1 MIYNACTFSAQRV
14 ELDGNSY
21 NNVVFV
27 NCIMV
32 FNGSGAEGIS
42 MVGCSFDNCSWHFE
56 GAAAN
61 TLTFINNLAGAM
73 GSYGGKRFIKNLFK
87 NKV

>member
-1 MIYNACTFSAQRV
+1 MNFNNCEFSAQRV

-21 NNVVFV
+21 TNVVFT

-32 FNGSGAEGIS
+32 FNGSNEEGIS
-42 MVGCSFDNCSWHFE
+42 LVGCSFDNCSWHFE

-73 GSYGGKRFIKNLFK
+73 GSYGGKRFIKSLFK
-87 NKV
+87 NKL